1 MTLCPALFLFFFFF
15 FRTHATSF
23 FLYFSSFIHSFE
35 TIAPKGRIFSYY
47 VETIVVSDGIFF
59 YFVGTRR
66 NIFYYVETIALA

>member
-1 MTLCPALFLFFFFF
+1 VTLCPALFLFFFFF

-59 YFVGTRR
+59 LFCWNKAEYFF
-66 NIFYYVETIALA
+66 IMLKQLL